1 MMKKIIFIIIPLL
14 CFILF
19 DACDSDNDFNS
30 DSYIRD
36 DAGNVFPND
45 FIPKRIISLAPNIS
59 ETIYALNA
67 DSLLV
72 GVTDYCD
79 FPPEVKKKEK
89 VGSLLD
95 PNIEKITSLAP
106 DLIFMTT
113 EGNSKY
119 TYLSL
124 KSNGFKVYVTN
135 PNDINGI
142 NRMVINIGVLLGKKD
157 NGQKIADKI
166 SDSKKYY
173 TVEKENNKTIS
184 SFLIISLN
192 PLITV
197 NKFTY
202 ISELMDLSG
211 FENIYKDE
219 LLEYPNVNY
228 EDVFLK
234 NPDCIFF
241 LCDTAN
247 SVLVNET
254 ISEVKNRLSVVNA
267 VKNNKI
273 FAIDENIFSR
283 PGPRV
288 MEGVKLL
295 HSKVF

>member
-1 MMKKIIFIIIPLL
+1 MINKIIFIISLL
-14 CFILF
+14 FSVLF
-19 DACDSDNDFNS
+19 NACDSDNKLNS
-30 DSYIRD
+30 DSYIKD
-36 DAGNVFPND
+36 DAGNVFSKD
-45 FIPKRIISLAPNIS
+45 FAPKRIISLAPNIT
-59 ETIYALNA
+59 ETIYALDA

-72 GVTDYCD
+72 GVTDFCD
-79 FPPEVKKKEK
+79 FPPEVMKKEK

-124 KSNGFKVYVTN
+124 KSNGFKVFITN

-142 NRMVINIGVLLGKKD
+142 IRMVINIAALLGKKD
-157 NGQKIADKI
+157 IGQKITDKI
-166 SDSKKYY
+166 SDNKKYY
-173 TVEKENNKTIS
+173 TLEKENSKAIS
-184 SFLIISLN
+184 CFLIISLN

-202 ISELMDLSG
+202 INELIDLSG

-241 LCDTAN
+241 LCDTTN
-247 SVLVNET
+247 SVKVNET

-273 FAIDENIFSR
+273 FAIDENILSR

-295 HSKVF
+295 RLKVF